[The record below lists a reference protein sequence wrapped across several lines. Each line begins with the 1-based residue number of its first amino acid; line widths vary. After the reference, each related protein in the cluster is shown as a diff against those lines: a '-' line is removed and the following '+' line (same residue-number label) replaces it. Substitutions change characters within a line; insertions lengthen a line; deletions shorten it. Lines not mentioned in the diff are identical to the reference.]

1 MDSQQ
6 PDDKRRQPR
15 IPVDLWMEVHCGGQ
29 TYFQRAT
36 NLSRS
41 GAWFAQTFPLPVGSA
56 VALKFE
62 LPDGAG
68 EVACGGAIVTA
79 QDLGM
84 GVHFS
89 ELKDA
94 DKRRIEALVSKFA
107 G

>member
-1 MDSQQ
+1 MDPQQ

-15 IPVDLWMEVHCGGQ
+15 IPVDLWVEVTAGGER
-29 TYFQRAT
+29 YFHRAA

-41 GAWFAQTFPLPVGSA
+41 GAWFTQTFPLPVGTA
-56 VALKFE
+56 VKLSFE
-62 LPDGAG
+62 LPDGEA
-68 EVACGGAIVTA
+68 EVACAGTIVTA

-89 ELKDA
+89 DLKDA
-94 DKRRIEALVSKFA
+94 DKRRIEALVSKSN